1 MPASWCNTSR
11 AARDQ
16 RVRDRRRRART
27 FLIEEPIATAIGAGL
42 PIAEAQGSMVLDN
55 GGATSEVAVISLNGI
70 LYSASVRSGGDKF
83 DDAIIGYVCR
93 NYGVLIGEAT
103 AERIKHEISTAYPGK
118 ELLEF
123 EVKGRNLSEG
133 MPRNFTFNSNE
144 ILESLQEPLAGIVS
158 AVKTSLEQTP
168 PELSADVADRDIVLA
183 GGGALLRDL
192 DCLIMGRD
200 WHTGRHR
207 RRSPDLVA
215 RGGGRVLEMMDSK
228 GVSFLA
234 LE

>member
-123 EVKGRNLSEG
+123 EVKDRNLSEG

-144 ILESLQEPLAGIVS
+144 ILESYRSLWLESSVPLRPHLNKHRPSS
-158 AVKTSLEQTP
+158 APMSP
-168 PELSADVADRDIVLA
+168 I
-183 GGGALLRDL
+183 GALCWPAAERY
-192 DCLIMGRD
+192 CATSI
-200 WHTGRHR
+200 
-207 RRSPDLVA
+207 A
-215 RGGGRVLEMMDSK
+215 
-228 GVSFLA
+228 
-234 LE
+234 